1 MMTTTNEIL
10 KARSWLSRPAIAAAV
25 FCFFIL
31 MSGCAANESILRSGA
46 ENRDRPPEAAPPIT
60 ADKESIDMGTAGL
73 GFVYIVRRQDG
84 AAFDKTD
91 LEQLRELTADGNR
104 RVTAE
109 DGKALVVGSLRPLPV
124 QKLAAL
130 RKRFHLEER
139 GDRPATNAQNR

>member
-1 MMTTTNEIL
+1 
-10 KARSWLSRPAIAAAV
+10 
-25 FCFFIL
+25 
-31 MSGCAANESILRSGA
+31 
-46 ENRDRPPEAAPPIT
+46 
-60 ADKESIDMGTAGL
+60 MGTAGL

-130 RKRFHLEER
+130 RKRFQLEER
-139 GDRPATNAQNR
+139 GDRPSTKAQNG